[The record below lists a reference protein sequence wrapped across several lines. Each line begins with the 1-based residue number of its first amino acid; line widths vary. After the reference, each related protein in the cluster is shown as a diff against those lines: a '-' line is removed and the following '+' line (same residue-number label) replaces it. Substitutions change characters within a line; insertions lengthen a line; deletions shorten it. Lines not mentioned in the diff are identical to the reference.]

1 MFEIDMDKGSYAQL
15 KVIGVGGG
23 GNNAVNR
30 MVDNGVRG
38 VEFIA
43 LNTDKQALMASKATT
58 KIQLGD
64 KLTKGLG
71 AGGIPEIGEKAA
83 NESMDDVAQSIKG
96 ADMVFIT
103 AGMGGGTGTGAAP
116 IVATIAKEMGVLT
129 VAVITKP
136 FTFEGVKRM
145 KNAERGI
152 VNLKEAV
159 DTLLVI
165 PNDKLIML
173 DDKKI
178 SLIGAFNKAD
188 DVLRQGIQGISDLI
202 AVPGLINLDFADVK
216 TIMSNTGIAH
226 MGVGK
231 ASGDNKAENA
241 AKQAINS
248 PLLETS
254 IDGAMGVLFNVT
266 GGMDL
271 GLFDI
276 YKAAEYIQK
285 AADPNAN
292 IIFGASID
300 QALKD
305 DMVITVIATGFER
318 VSPRRGDRGDRIE
331 RPPMRIIGQDD
342 DAQPA
347 QEGGYH
353 RPAAAQ
359 HRDGEA
365 PQRAGRGYQDR
376 QQGQQG
382 QHGGSQQ
389 QQYAQR
395 PQPQYQQNQGPQQ
408 QAQNPQQ
415 QQMPEND
422 IDIPTFL
429 RNKFRR

>member
-1 MFEIDMDKGSYAQL
+1 MEKNAFAQI

-30 MVDNGVRG
+30 MVDAGLRG

-43 LNTDKQALMASKATT
+43 LNTDKQALLASKATI
-58 KIQLGD
+58 KIQIGD

-71 AGGIPEIGEKAA
+71 AGGNPEIGERAA
-83 NESMDDVAQSIKG
+83 NESMDDIAQAIKG
-96 ADMVFIT
+96 GDMVFIT

-116 IVATIAKEMGVLT
+116 IVASIAKEMGVLT

-136 FTFEGVKRM
+136 FTFEGPKRM

-152 VNLKEAV
+152 INLKEAV

-178 SLIGAFNKAD
+178 SLIEAFDKAD

-216 TIMSNTGIAH
+216 SIMANTGVAH

-241 AKQAINS
+241 AKMAINS

-254 IDGAMGVLFNVT
+254 IEGALGVLFNVA
-266 GGMDL
+266 GGVDL
-271 GLFDI
+271 SLFDI
-276 YKAAEYIQK
+276 YRAAEYIQK
-285 AADPNAN
+285 SADPNAN

-300 QALKD
+300 ANLQEE
-305 DMVITVIATGFER
+305 MIITVIATGFEKP
-318 VSPRRGDRGDRIE
+318 VAKKQERIE
-331 RPPMRIIGQDD
+331 RPTLRANLDD
-342 DAQPA
+342 DYPSLSDVAARQPRTSLS
-347 QEGGYH
+347 GSGDDH
-353 RPAAAQ
+353 
-359 HRDGEA
+359 
-365 PQRAGRGYQDR
+365 QRVGRAMPDR
-376 QQGQQG
+376 MAT
-382 QHGGSQQ
+382 QHGQGFQGGQPSQRQPFQSQQ
-389 QQYAQR
+389 QQ
-395 PQPQYQQNQGPQQ
+395 
-408 QAQNPQQ
+408 Q
-415 QQMPEND
+415 QQMQMQQTGQQDVDD

-429 RNKFRR
+429 RNKLNRRN

>member
-1 MFEIDMDKGSYAQL
+1 
-15 KVIGVGGG
+15 
-23 GNNAVNR
+23 
-30 MVDNGVRG
+30 
-38 VEFIA
+38 
-43 LNTDKQALMASKATT
+43 
-58 KIQLGD
+58 
-64 KLTKGLG
+64 
-71 AGGIPEIGEKAA
+71 
-83 NESMDDVAQSIKG
+83 
-96 ADMVFIT
+96 MVFIT

-254 IDGAMGVLFNVT
+254 IDGATGVLFNVT

-276 YKAAEYIQK
+276 YRAAEYIQK

-318 VSPRRGDRGDRIE
+318 IPTKRSERIE
-331 RPPMRIIGQDD
+331 KPPMRFISAED
-342 DAQPA
+342 DAPPQ
-347 QEGGYH
+347 QEGYH

-359 HRDGEA
+359 HRGDDA
-365 PQRAGRGYQDR
+365 PQRAARGSYQDR
-376 QQGQQG
+376 QQGQHGGAQPYSQRQQPPQHQQG
-382 QHGGSQQ
+382 QQPGS
-389 QQYAQR
+389 
-395 PQPQYQQNQGPQQ
+395 QQ
-408 QAQNPQQ
+408 QAQNMQPP
-415 QQMPEND
+415 PEMND

-429 RNKFRR
+429 RNKFKR

>member
-1 MFEIDMDKGSYAQL
+1 MEKNAFAQI

-30 MVDNGVRG
+30 MVDAGLRG

-43 LNTDKQALMASKATT
+43 LNTDKQALLASKATI
-58 KIQLGD
+58 KIQIGD

-71 AGGIPEIGEKAA
+71 AGGNPEIGERAA
-83 NESMDDVAQSIKG
+83 NESLDDIAQAIKG

-103 AGMGGGTGTGAAP
+103 AGMGGGTGTGGAP
-116 IVATIAKEMGVLT
+116 IVANIAKEMGVLT

-136 FTFEGVKRM
+136 FTFEGLKRM

-152 VNLKEAV
+152 INLKEAV

-178 SLIGAFNKAD
+178 SLIEAFNKAD

-216 TIMSNTGIAH
+216 SIMANTGIAH
-226 MGVGK
+226 MGVGR

-241 AKQAINS
+241 AKLAINS

-254 IDGAMGVLFNVT
+254 IEGALGVLFNVT

-285 AADPNAN
+285 SADPNAN

-300 QALKD
+300 QNLQD
-305 DMVITVIATGFER
+305 DMIITVIATGFEKPAPKR
-318 VSPRRGDRGDRIE
+318 QERIE
-331 RPPMRIIGQDD
+331 RPPLRTSQDEEYSNAAEGGGIRPRAPAHGQPDEYGRGGARGPSD
-342 DAQPA
+342 RSAWQGQTTQVGTQQQRQTAQQPA
-347 QEGGYH
+347 H
-353 RPAAAQ
+353 
-359 HRDGEA
+359 
-365 PQRAGRGYQDR
+365 
-376 QQGQQG
+376 
-382 QHGGSQQ
+382 
-389 QQYAQR
+389 
-395 PQPQYQQNQGPQQ
+395 QPDI
-408 QAQNPQQ
+408 
-415 QQMPEND
+415 ND

-429 RNKFRR
+429 RNKLNKRN